1 MTIQIGKSKYPDIG
15 GVYIPEENEKVGSN
29 TSNNRL
35 KDRNKSKKKKANIRE
50 YNPEKDKKRIL
61 IGGYSSYI
69 KKKEIV
75 AESN

>member
-1 MTIQIGKSKYPDIG
+1 M
-15 GVYIPEENEKVGSN
+15 
-29 TSNNRL
+29 